1 MPVRNADIAKV
12 FEQIGDLLELGN
24 ENPFRVRAY
33 RNATR
38 IVENL
43 ALDLAGEVAAGRELP
58 KLPGIGEDL
67 AGKIREIAAT
77 GTCGL
82 VERLRKR
89 YPAGITDLMRIPGLG
104 PKRVAALYRE
114 LKIKSLQDLAK
125 AAERG
130 RLRELAGFGE
140 KTEAR
145 VLEAVAAQLS
155 KKQRFPLATAAR
167 YAEPLA
173 DYLRRTKG
181 VDEVVLAGSYRRRR
195 DTVGDVD
202 VLVTA
207 AQSAEVIRRF
217 TAYPEVKEVTAAGDT
232 RASVILACGLQVD
245 LRVVPPESF
254 GAALHYFTGSKAHNI
269 AIRRLA
275 QARGLKL
282 NEYGV
287 FRGEKRVGGDTEA
300 SVFAAVGLPWIPP
313 ELRED
318 RGEIAAARGGKLPG
332 LIGVPASGADL
343 DAPASPPKR
352 ARKEPSRRARG

>member
-12 FEQIGDLLELGN
+12 FEQIADLLELGD

-33 RNATR
+33 RNAAR
-38 IVENL
+38 IVGNL
-43 ALDLAGEVAAGRELP
+43 ALDLAGEVSAGRELP
-58 KLPGIGEDL
+58 KLPGIGADL

-82 VERLRKR
+82 AERLRKR
-89 YPAGITDLMRIPGLG
+89 YPAGITDLMRLPGLG

-114 LKIKSLQDLAK
+114 LRIRSLQDLAK

-145 VLEAVAAQLS
+145 ILEAVAAQLS

-173 DYLRRTKG
+173 DYLRQTKE

-195 DTVGDVD
+195 ETVGDVD
-202 VLVTA
+202 VLVTTGQPA
-207 AQSAEVIRRF
+207 AVIKRF

-287 FRGEKRVGGDTEA
+287 FRGANRVAGDTEA

-318 RGEIAAARGGKLPG
+318 RGEIAAARGGKLSG
-332 LIGVPASGADL
+332 LSEGPAFAAAP
-343 DAPASPPKR
+343 DAPALPPQR
-352 ARKEPSRRARG
+352 ARKQPARRARG

>member
-1 MPVRNADIAKV
+1 MMAVENADIARV
-12 FEQIGDLLELGN
+12 FETIADLLELGD

-33 RNATR
+33 RNAAR
-38 IVENL
+38 IVANL
-43 ALDLAGEVAAGRELP
+43 GLDLAGEVAAGRELP
-58 KLPGIGEDL
+58 KLPGIGADL

-77 GTCGL
+77 GTCAL
-82 VERLRKR
+82 AEKLRKR
-89 YPAGITDLMRIPGLG
+89 YPAGIAELMRLPGLG
-104 PKRVAALYRE
+104 PKRVAALYRR
-114 LKIKSLQDLAK
+114 LKIRDLEALGK

-130 RLRELAGFGE
+130 RVRELPGFGE

-145 VLEAVAAQLS
+145 IREAVAAQLS

-167 YAEPLA
+167 YGEPFA
-173 DYLRRTKG
+173 AYLQETKG
-181 VDEVVLAGSYRRRR
+181 VEQVVLAGSYRRRR
-195 DTVGDVD
+195 ETVGDLD
-202 VLVTA
+202 ILVTTA
-207 AQSAEVIRRF
+207 RPAEVIERF
-217 TAYPEVKEVTAAGDT
+217 TAYPRVKEVTAAGDT
-232 RASVILACGLQVD
+232 RASVVLDCGLQVD

-287 FRGEKRVGGDTEA
+287 FRGEKRVAGDTEA

-318 RGEIAAARGGKLPG
+318 RGEIAAARTGKLPSAPSG
-332 LIGVPASGADL
+332 DGPAVPRK
-343 DAPASPPKR
+343 PA
-352 ARKEPSRRARG
+352 SRRARARRAGA

>member
-1 MPVRNADIAKV
+1 MPVGNADIARV
-12 FEQIGDLLELGN
+12 FETIADLLELGD

-33 RNATR
+33 RNAAR
-38 IVENL
+38 IVGNL
-43 ALDLAGEVAAGRELP
+43 GLDLAAEVAAGRELP
-58 KLPGIGEDL
+58 KIPGIGADL

-82 VERLRKR
+82 AERLRKR
-89 YPAGITDLMRIPGLG
+89 YPAGISDLMRLPGLG
-104 PKRVAALYRE
+104 PKRVAALYRA
-114 LKIKSLQDLAK
+114 LKIKSLADLGK

-130 RLRELAGFGE
+130 RLRELPGFGE

-145 VLEAVAAQLS
+145 VLEAVSAHLS
-155 KKQRFPLATAAR
+155 KKGRVPLATATR

-173 DYLRRTKG
+173 AYLRQTPG
-181 VDEVVLAGSYRRRR
+181 VDQVVLAGSYRRRR
-195 DTVGDVD
+195 ETVGDLD
-202 VLVTA
+202 VLVTTERP
-207 AQSAEVIRRF
+207 AEVIRRF
-217 TAYPEVKEVTAAGDT
+217 TAYPEVKEITAAGDT
-232 RASVILACGLQVD
+232 RASVVLASGLQVD

-287 FRGEKRVGGDTEA
+287 FRGRKRVAGDTEA

-318 RGEIAAARGGKLPG
+318 RGEIAAARSGKLGAPTEPTG
-332 LIGVPASGADL
+332 NPEAVPKPVVRRAA
-343 DAPASPPKR
+343 AAPKR
-352 ARKEPSRRARG
+352 ATK